1 MFSVNKE
8 NSKFDF
14 AFCFWQHKSDRPRE
28 ILVKAD
34 RGIQL
39 TKGNVSCNIT
49 VPRVVNAGINETTSL
64 FASRGREEE
73 GVVRRY
79 RHPEISDSSRSFVS
93 QRYCEMKAPRDRQ
106 REREREREGVRKYVR
121 NPGAVIKC
129 RCAKSASRFAS
140 VAKRQ
145 KRHPRQLTDPRW
157 NRAIGG

>member
-1 MFSVNKE
+1 
-8 NSKFDF
+8 
-14 AFCFWQHKSDRPRE
+14 
-28 ILVKAD
+28 VKAD

-93 QRYCEMKAPRDRQ
+93 QRYCEMKAPRDRPFISVGPLTSLCYGHRNVIAREKEKE

-145 KRHPRQLTDPRW
+145 KRHPRQLTDPR
-157 NRAIGG
+157 